1 MSSTELIFTIPNR
14 KIAAL
19 SNGQTDKPLLLMV
32 HGWLDNAASFTKL
45 IGLLDDFY
53 VIAIDLPGHGKSSH
67 RSADAHYHLL
77 DYVHDLH
84 CLVHAQGWTHF
95 SIVGHSLGGIISS
108 MYCAIFPEVVR
119 SFVCI
124 ESAGPLTEP
133 ESTSI
138 EQLRKAII
146 SRIDANEKSIRH
158 PKDLNSIVQARQKIS
173 DLSAENAMI
182 ILHRNITFDEQSAAI
197 EWSTDKRLRTISSLR
212 LTQTQAESLMQ
223 GIQCPIHFVLGSR
236 GFNKVNDLI
245 AQRKALFKDAKL
257 TVLDGG
263 HHVHMEAENVISE
276 IIVQHCSQ

>member
-1 MSSTELIFTIPNR
+1 MSSTELVFTIPNR

-45 IGLLDDFY
+45 IELLDDFH

-84 CLVHAQGWTHF
+84 CLVHAQGWTQF
-95 SIVGHSLGGIISS
+95 SIAGHSLGGIISS
-108 MYCAIFPEVVR
+108 MYCAVFPEFVR
-119 SFVCI
+119 RFVCI

-138 EQLRKAII
+138 EQLKKAII
-146 SRIDANEKSIRH
+146 SRIDTNEKVIKH
-158 PKDLNSIVQARQKIS
+158 PKDFESIVQSRQKVS
-173 DLSAENAMI
+173 DLNSENATT
-182 ILHRNITFDEQSAAI
+182 ILQRNIKIDVQSGAI
-197 EWSTDKRLRTISSLR
+197 QWSTDKRLRTISSLR
-212 LTQTQAESLMQ
+212 LTQAQAENLMQ

-236 GFNKVNDLI
+236 GFSKVNALI

-257 TVLDGG
+257 TIVEGG
-263 HHVHMEAENVISE
+263 HHVHMEAAGLISG
-276 IIVQHCSQ
+276 IIIQHCS